1 MLSRAP
7 VVTFPLLLTCVA
19 APIRA
24 QNPVPPDAPK
34 AAPKEA
40 PKDEEPRGLRVREK
54 EAVDGLTLI
63 APLNSHAIHLVE
75 MDGTVAHT
83 WNTGLTPG
91 GETEFQP
98 DGKLLR
104 CARKPD
110 NPRFHGGGIGGWI
123 HELDWE
129 GNITWTYELADAQR
143 TQHHDFARMPNGNLL
158 VIAWE
163 YHSPEEAAA
172 AGRDPRF
179 IHAEGLWSDVV
190 LEIEP
195 IRPVGGKVVWTWR
208 SWDHLV
214 QDLDPK
220 AANYGTL
227 ADHPGR
233 IDVNADHRY
242 KPVEETP
249 EARERRLKL
258 EEQMRAV
265 GYAGGDDPVD
275 RHAPDAPKGDGKKDE
290 AKKDAPKGPKIE
302 ADWLHTN
309 SIDYWPEQYLIVL
322 SVPHLC
328 EIWVIDHSAST
339 KDAAGST
346 GGSHGHGGDLL
357 YRWGNPRN
365 YGRGGAADQRLGYQH
380 DARWL
385 PAPGNGARLM
395 LFNNNTGEPGKQHSR
410 VEALVLPFDAKT
422 GFQREPDAA
431 FGPKDLAW
439 SYADATQFHSPFISG
454 AQRLPGGNTLVCEGA
469 DGRVFEVRTDGRIV
483 WDFWSPLGGEVEP
496 SPQGGKA
503 PPKALFRAQRI
514 PRDHPGLPK
523 KE

>member
-1 MLSRAP
+1 MIPRTRP
-7 VVTFPLLLTCVA
+7 VHLPLALLCAA
-19 APIRA
+19 APALA
-24 QNPVPPDAPK
+24 QNAPPPDA
-34 AAPKEA
+34 A
-40 PKDEEPRGLRVREK
+40 KDDEQRGLRHVEDG
-54 EAVDGLTLI
+54 AFDGLTLI

-75 MDGTVAHT
+75 MDGSVVHT

-91 GETEFQP
+91 GETEMQP
-98 DGKLLR
+98 DGKLWR

-123 HELDWE
+123 HELDMD

-143 TQHHDFARMPNGNLL
+143 TQHHDFARMPNGNVL

-163 YHSPEEAAA
+163 YHSPDEARAR
-172 AGRDPRF
+172 GRDPRF
-179 IHAEGLWSDVV
+179 VHTEGLWADVV

-208 SWDHLV
+208 TWDHLV

-220 AANYGTL
+220 AANHGKPS
-227 ADHPGR
+227 DHPGR
-233 IDVNADHRY
+233 IDVNADHRFR
-242 KPVEETP
+242 PVEETP

-275 RHAPDAPKGDGKKDE
+275 RHAPDAAQKDGAKDG

-309 SIDYWPEQYLIVL
+309 SIDYWPEQDLIVL
-322 SVPHLC
+322 SVPHMS
-328 EIWVIDHSAST
+328 EIWVIDHGT
-339 KDAAGST
+339 TTEEAAATS
-346 GGSHGHGGDLL
+346 GGKRGRGGELL

-365 YGRGGAADQRLGYQH
+365 YGRGGASDQRLRYQH
-380 DARWL
+380 DARWI
-385 PAPGNGARLM
+385 PAPAGETRL
-395 LFNNNTGEPGKQHSR
+395 LVFDNNEGEPPNERSR
-410 VEALVLPFDAKT
+410 VEELVLPFDAKA
-422 GFQREPDAA
+422 GFRCEPAAA
-431 FGPKDLAW
+431 FGPTTLAW
-439 SYADATQFHSPFISG
+439 SYEDGANFHSPFISG
-454 AQRLPGGNTLVCEGA
+454 AQRLPNGNTLVCEGA
-469 DGRVFEVRTDGRIV
+469 KGRVFEVRHDGRVV

-514 PRDHPGLPK
+514 ARDRVALPK
-523 KE
+523 AK